1 MKMGYGSKSWST
13 PWLGEVWFVAA
24 ATGASVWGDS
34 TLRFSS
40 VSGFVWKHDKYGI
53 FKQTHHHPSSFSH
66 YIKIA
71 VLVAISQFFLTN
83 PDLPRQ
89 FQTRRPEEKRMVPQL
104 MFRCQAAD
112 VMAIRVGGLTPIF
125 SSKDVKQKWH
135 IDHSGYGDGSKPW
148 YLVNPKIAG
157 KWMFIPLK
165 MVLIGIDPYPDQ
177 YLPMIP
183 AEMVDSSE
191 MPRSKSEVSRLLA
204 FRWELGANKKRQ
216 RFQFGR
222 HGNMDENG
230 DTRTHIIYEYIE
242 SHVHTYNRNMFFFLK
257 EPLDSLSSRRDQ
269 VALSKVARNFS
280 LLRSETWQTGS
291 NSLFDIH
298 MPY

>member
-71 VLVAISQFFLTN
+71 VLVAISQFFWQTQIF
-83 PDLPRQ
+83 PDSFRHEDLKKNGWFHNWCSDVRLQMWWLSGWGASLPFFHPKMWKKVSKMAHWPLWILRYCWFGLKSSVLLSI
-89 FQTRRPEEKRMVPQL
+89 FQW
-104 MFRCQAAD
+104 F
-112 VMAIRVGGLTPIF
+112 
-125 SSKDVKQKWH
+125 
-135 IDHSGYGDGSKPW
+135 
-148 YLVNPKIAG
+148 
-157 KWMFIPLK
+157 
-165 MVLIGIDPYPDQ
+165 
-177 YLPMIP
+177 P

-204 FRWELGANKKRQ
+204 FRWELGAKKKRQ
-216 RFQFGR
+216 SFQFGR

-230 DTRTHIIYEYIE
+230 DTHTHIIYEYIE
-242 SHVHTYNRNMFFFLK
+242 SHVHTYNRNVFFLK
-257 EPLDSLSSRRDQ
+257 EPLDSLSSRRGQ

-291 NSLFDIH
+291 NSLSDIH
-298 MPY
+298 MP